1 MEHIVSR
8 FDKDVKRIEKLLQ
21 KMAGL
26 AVDQLEMATRAL
38 ETHDT
43 TLSQQVAEG
52 DKEINALEARI
63 DELAVRLIALR
74 QPMAEDLRHVVSTL
88 KISTNI
94 ERFADYAK
102 TMAIRVPALASGKP
116 VDSAIKTIR
125 RMSNTVASMMT
136 DALQSF
142 IERDLVLAEATGK
155 RDLNVDQMNSALF
168 REMLTY
174 MMENPRNIEASTH
187 LLFIA
192 KNLERAGD
200 QVCNITEQV
209 SFLVTGEIFENRG
222 NGGPKTKG
230 IGDESTAKHRH

>member
-1 MEHIVSR
+1 MEHTHIVAR
-8 FDKDVKRIEKLLQ
+8 FDKDIKRIEKLLL

-26 AVDQLEMATRAL
+26 AVEQMEMATTAL

-43 TLSQQVAEG
+43 ALSEKVVKG

-74 QPMAEDLRHVVSTL
+74 QPMAEDLRLVVSTL

-102 TMAIRVPALASGKP
+102 TMALRVPAVADGKP
-116 VDSAIKTIR
+116 VESATKTIKRMSRLVVEMMQDAIKAF
-125 RMSNTVASMMT
+125 MA
-136 DALQSF
+136 
-142 IERDLVLAEATGK
+142 RDLDLASATHA
-155 RDLNVDQMNSALF
+155 RDQSVDQMNSALF

-174 MMENPRNIEASTH
+174 MLENPRNIEAATH

-209 SFLVTGEIFENRG
+209 SYLVTGEIFENR
-222 NGGPKTKG
+222 
-230 IGDESTAKHRH
+230 DA

>member
-8 FDKDVKRIEKLLQ
+8 FDKDVKRIENQLA
-21 KMAGL
+21 KMADL
-26 AVDQLEMATRAL
+26 AIAQLANATKAL
-38 ETHDT
+38 ESHDT
-43 TLSQQVAEG
+43 NLSEMVVSG

-88 KISTNI
+88 KITTNI

-102 TMAIRVPALASGKP
+102 TMAVRIPALASGDP
-116 VDSAIKTIR
+116 VDSATKTIC
-125 RMSNTVASMMT
+125 RMAELVMSMLQ
-136 DALQSF
+136 DAVQAF
-142 IERDLVLAEATGK
+142 ITRDLELASTTRL
-155 RDLNVDQMNSALF
+155 RDQSVDQMNSALF

-174 MMENPRNIEASTH
+174 MMENSRNIEAATH

-222 NGGPKTKG
+222 G
-230 IGDESTAKHRH
+230 

>member
-8 FDKDVKRIEKLLQ
+8 FDKDVKRIENLLQ

-26 AVDQLEMATRAL
+26 AVDQLEMATKAL

-43 TLSQQVAEG
+43 TLSQKVAEG

-102 TMAIRVPALASGKP
+102 TMALRVPALAGGKP
-116 VDSAIKTIR
+116 VDSATKTIR
-125 RMSNTVASMMT
+125 RMSNAVAAMMT

-142 IERDLVLAEATGK
+142 IERDLALAEATGK

-174 MMENPRNIEASTH
+174 MMENPRNIEASIH

-222 NGGPKTKG
+222 PVQNN
-230 IGDESTAKHRH
+230 

>member
-1 MEHIVSR
+1 MEHTHIVAR
-8 FDKDVKRIEKLLQ
+8 FDKDIKRIEKLLQ

-26 AVDQLEMATRAL
+26 AVEQMEMATKAL

-43 TLSQQVAEG
+43 ALSEKVVNGNQ
-52 DKEINALEARI
+52 EINALEARI

-74 QPMAEDLRHVVSTL
+74 QPMAEDLRLVVSTL

-102 TMAIRVPALASGKP
+102 TMALRVPAVADGKP
-116 VDSAIKTIR
+116 VESASKTIR
-125 RMSNTVASMMT
+125 RMSNAVTSMMQGAMT
-136 DALQSF
+136 SF
-142 IERDLVLAEATGK
+142 TTRDLALAEATGQ

-187 LLFIA
+187 LLFIS

-209 SFLVTGEIFENRG
+209 SYLVTGEIFENR
-222 NGGPKTKG
+222 
-230 IGDESTAKHRH
+230 DA

>member
-8 FDKDVKRIEKLLQ
+8 FDKDVKRIEKLLL
-21 KMAGL
+21 KMTGL
-26 AVDQLEMATRAL
+26 AVAQLEMATKAL
-38 ETHDT
+38 ETRDMA
-43 TLSQQVAEG
+43 LSEKVAAG

-102 TMAIRVPALASGKP
+102 TMALRVPALASGKP
-116 VDSAIKTIR
+116 VDSATKTIR
-125 RMSNTVASMMT
+125 RMSNAVASMMT
-136 DALQSF
+136 DAMQAF
-142 IERDLVLAEATGK
+142 VERDLALAETTHE

-222 NGGPKTKG
+222 
-230 IGDESTAKHRH
+230 DEDTQTVLSD

>member
-1 MEHIVSR
+1 MEHTHIVAR
-8 FDKDVKRIEKLLQ
+8 FDKDIKRIEKLLL

-26 AVDQLEMATRAL
+26 AAAQMEMAAKAL
-38 ETHDT
+38 ESHDT
-43 TLSQQVAEG
+43 ALSKQVVKG

-74 QPMAEDLRHVVSTL
+74 QPMAEDLRLVVSTL

-102 TMAIRVPALASGKP
+102 TMALRVPAVAGGKP
-116 VDSAIKTIR
+116 VESATKTIR
-125 RMSNTVASMMT
+125 RMSNAVTAMMQDAMASFT
-136 DALQSF
+136 T
-142 IERDLVLAEATGK
+142 RDLALAEATGA

-209 SFLVTGEIFENRG
+209 SYLVTGEIYENR
-222 NGGPKTKG
+222 
-230 IGDESTAKHRH
+230 ES

>member
-21 KMAGL
+21 QMAAL
-26 AVDQLEMATRAL
+26 AIDQLEMATKAL

-43 TLSQQVAEG
+43 TLSQQVAEA

-88 KISTNI
+88 KITTNI

-102 TMAIRVPALASGKP
+102 TMALRVPALANGKP
-116 VDSAIKTIR
+116 VDSATKTIR
-125 RMSNTVASMMT
+125 RMSNTVASMMA

-142 IERDLVLAEATGK
+142 IERDLDLAEATGK

-222 NGGPKTKG
+222 NDGPETTG
-230 IGDESTAKHRH
+230 IGDE

>member
-1 MEHIVSR
+1 MPNQRYEFFR
-8 FDKDVKRIEKLLQ
+8 YKLC
-21 KMAGL
+21 
-26 AVDQLEMATRAL
+26 DRT
-38 ETHDT
+38 
-43 TLSQQVAEG
+43 
-52 DKEINALEARI
+52 INALEARI

-102 TMAIRVPALASGKP
+102 TMALRVPALASGKP
-116 VDSAIKTIR
+116 VGSATKTIR
-125 RMSNTVASMMT
+125 RMSNAVASMMT
-136 DALQSF
+136 DAMRSF
-142 IERDLVLAEATGK
+142 IEPDLALAETTHE

-209 SFLVTGEIFENRG
+209 SYLVTGEIFENRE
-222 NGGPKTKG
+222 
-230 IGDESTAKHRH
+230 I

>member
-1 MEHIVSR
+1 MEHTHIVAR
-8 FDKDVKRIEKLLQ
+8 FDKDIERIEKLLL

-26 AVDQLEMATRAL
+26 AVEQMEMATTAL

-43 TLSQQVAEG
+43 ALSEKVANG

-74 QPMAEDLRHVVSTL
+74 QPMAEDLRLVVSTL

-102 TMAIRVPALASGKP
+102 TMALRVPAVAGGKP
-116 VDSAIKTIR
+116 VDSATKTIR
-125 RMSNTVASMMT
+125 RMSNAVTSMMQ
-136 DALQSF
+136 DAMASF
-142 IERDLVLAEATGK
+142 TTRDLALAEATGA

-174 MMENPRNIEASTH
+174 MMENPRNIKASTH

-209 SFLVTGEIFENRG
+209 SYLVTGEIFENR
-222 NGGPKTKG
+222 
-230 IGDESTAKHRH
+230 DA

>member
-1 MEHIVSR
+1 MEHTHHIVAR
-8 FDKDVKRIEKLLQ
+8 FDKDIKRIEKLLL

-26 AVDQLEMATRAL
+26 AVEQMEMATKAL

-43 TLSQQVAEG
+43 ALSEQVVKG

-74 QPMAEDLRHVVSTL
+74 QPMAEDLRLVVSTL

-102 TMAIRVPALASGKP
+102 TMAMRVPAVAGGKP
-116 VDSAIKTIR
+116 VESASKTIR
-125 RMSNTVASMMT
+125 RMSNAVISMMT
-136 DALQSF
+136 DAMTSF
-142 IERDLVLAEATGK
+142 TGRDLALAEATGA

-174 MMENPRNIEASTH
+174 MMENPRNIEASTN

-209 SFLVTGEIFENRG
+209 SYLVTGEIFENR
-222 NGGPKTKG
+222 
-230 IGDESTAKHRH
+230 EA